1 LCDRYCRFS
10 GVWWTK
16 AAANAQL
23 KSVTRR
29 IFFDPSLSFD
39 PTTLEPC
46 SSVGAEAS
54 ASSHKKWS
62 AQLSY
67 FSNMT
72 EMDRRHKHPARNFF
86 ALHCSKE
93 RIARAEKSDADC
105 LLESNGASMNFASDN
120 GAGVAPQ
127 ILDAIVA
134 SSRVNAPAYGADDYT
149 ARAQLL
155 LSEVFETKVA
165 AFLVATGTAA
175 NALALSALVN
185 PWDAVFCHEEAH
197 IHDDECGAPELFTAG
212 AKLVGIAGEGGKVTP
227 ERLRET
233 LERFP
238 RGLVKSAQP
247 GALSLSQATEAG
259 TIYGVS
265 EVAELISIARR
276 NGISVHMD
284 GARFANA
291 LVSGKTTPAD
301 MTWRAG
307 VDILTL
313 GATKNGALACEA
325 VVFFDSARAAS
336 FAFQRKRGGQTLS
349 KGRFLGAQMEAY
361 LTDGLWLR
369 LAEQANASARRL
381 ARRLSETPGVRL
393 AWPAEANE
401 VFVVAPNPMVERWR
415 AAGAMFH
422 DWSTRSLAPECAPRK
437 GETLVRLVASFE
449 TESREIDRLMSIC
462 ADVTDS
468 AAATP

>member
-1 LCDRYCRFS
+1 
-10 GVWWTK
+10 
-16 AAANAQL
+16 
-23 KSVTRR
+23 
-29 IFFDPSLSFD
+29 LSFD

-67 FSNMT
+67 FRTMT
-72 EMDRRHKHPARNFF
+72 EMDRRHKRLDKIFCRF
-86 ALHCSKE
+86 APPRE
-93 RIARAEKSDADC
+93 RIATAAKSDADC
-105 LLESNGASMNFASDN
+105 LLKSNGASMKFASDN

-149 ARAQLL
+149 ARAQEL
-155 LSEVFETKVA
+155 LSEVFETRVA
-165 AFLVATGTAA
+165 AFLVVSGTAA
-175 NALALSALVN
+175 NALALSALVD

-227 ERLRET
+227 EGLRET

-265 EVAELISIARR
+265 EVSELSSIAHR

-284 GARFANA
+284 GARFANSLISA
-291 LVSGKTTPAD
+291 KATPAD

-325 VVFFDSARAAS
+325 VVFFDSARAAN

-381 ARRLSETPGVRL
+381 ARGLAGTPGVRL

-401 VFVVAPNPMVERWR
+401 VFVVAPKAMVERWR
-415 AAGAMFH
+415 AAGAVFH
-422 DWSTRSLAPECAPRK
+422 DWSTRSLAPERAPRK

>member
-1 LCDRYCRFS
+1 
-10 GVWWTK
+10 
-16 AAANAQL
+16 
-23 KSVTRR
+23 
-29 IFFDPSLSFD
+29 LSFD

-46 SSVGAEAS
+46 SSVGAEAA
-54 ASSHKKWS
+54 ASSPKKWS

-67 FSNMT
+67 FWNMA
-72 EMDRRHKHPARNFF
+72 ERDRRYKRFDVIFCRIGSAR
-86 ALHCSKE
+86 E
-93 RIARAEKSDADC
+93 RIARAAKSDADC
-105 LLESNGASMNFASDN
+105 VLKSNGASMNFASDN

-134 SSRVNAPAYGADDYT
+134 SSQVNAPAYGADEYT
-149 ARAQLL
+149 ARAQEL
-155 LSEVFETKVA
+155 LSEVFETEVA

-175 NALALSALVN
+175 NALALSALVD

-212 AKLVGIAGEGGKVTP
+212 AKLVGIPGEGGKIAP
-227 ERLRET
+227 EGLRET

-259 TIYGVS
+259 TIYSLSEVS
-265 EVAELISIARR
+265 ELSSIAHR

-291 LVSGKTTPAD
+291 LISAKATPAD

-307 VDILTL
+307 VDVLTL

-325 VVFFDSARAAS
+325 VVFFDSARAAN

-369 LAEQANASARRL
+369 LADRANASARRL
-381 ARRLSETPGVRL
+381 ARDLAGTPGVRV

-401 VFVVAPNPMVERWR
+401 VFVVAPKAMVERWR
-415 AAGAMFH
+415 AGGAVFH
-422 DWSTRSLAPECAPRK
+422 DWSTRSLAPERAPRK

-462 ADVTDS
+462 ADVTAS
-468 AAATP
+468 AAVAP

>member
-1 LCDRYCRFS
+1 
-10 GVWWTK
+10 
-16 AAANAQL
+16 
-23 KSVTRR
+23 
-29 IFFDPSLSFD
+29 
-39 PTTLEPC
+39 
-46 SSVGAEAS
+46 
-54 ASSHKKWS
+54 
-62 AQLSY
+62 
-67 FSNMT
+67 
-72 EMDRRHKHPARNFF
+72 
-86 ALHCSKE
+86 
-93 RIARAEKSDADC
+93 
-105 LLESNGASMNFASDN
+105 MNFASDN

-149 ARAQLL
+149 ARAQAL
-155 LSEVFETKVA
+155 LSEAFETRVA

-197 IHDDECGAPELFTAG
+197 IHDDECGAPELFTGG
-212 AKLVGIAGEGGKVTP
+212 AKLVGIAGEGGKITP
-227 ERLRET
+227 EALQET

-238 RGLVKSAQP
+238 RGLVKSSQP

-259 TIYGVS
+259 TVYGVS
-265 EVAELISIARR
+265 EISELSAIAHR

-291 LVSGKTTPAD
+291 LVSAKATPAD

-325 VVFFDSARAAS
+325 VVFFDPAPAQN

-361 LTDGLWLR
+361 LSEGLWLR
-369 LAEQANASARRL
+369 LAERANASARRL
-381 ARRLSETPGVRL
+381 ARGLAATPGVRL
-393 AWPAEANE
+393 AWPTEANE
-401 VFVVAPNPMVERWR
+401 VFVVAPNAMVERWR
-415 AAGAMFH
+415 AAGARFH
-422 DWSTRSLAPECAPRK
+422 EWSTRAIAPQRAPRN
-437 GETLVRLVASFE
+437 GETLVRLVTSFE
-449 TESREIDRLMSIC
+449 TESSEIDRLMSIC
-462 ADVTDS
+462 VDVPDS
-468 AAATP
+468 AVATP